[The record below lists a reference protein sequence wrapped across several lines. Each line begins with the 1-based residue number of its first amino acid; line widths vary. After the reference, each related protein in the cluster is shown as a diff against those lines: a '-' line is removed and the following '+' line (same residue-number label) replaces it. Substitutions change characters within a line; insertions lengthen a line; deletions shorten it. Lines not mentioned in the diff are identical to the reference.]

1 MNHITRHYK
10 NLAEQLENQLN
21 QLIEGMRKA
30 ERQAQSNPRF
40 FKPQIEKEMRRQAA
54 RGAVDTAYQ
63 TGFDDIRNRRLIP
76 RGHALGRNT
85 TDLGLYVD
93 TTYPYSPVYD
103 PEDAKVAQT
112 RGMLSPDG
120 QAIDDVRRHKSNS
133 EKFAGEPI
141 NMPSDERMRQIASK
155 VSAIKK
161 PKLDQVGREDKDID
175 NDGEKTKRDGYLLN
189 RRKDIS
195 QAIRL
200 RGRNT

>member
-21 QLIEGMRKA
+21 QLIEGMKRA
-30 ERQAQSNPRF
+30 HRQGQSNPKF
-40 FKPQIEKEMRRQAA
+40 FKPQIEKEMMRQAA
-54 RGAVDTAYQ
+54 RGAVDLAYQ

-76 RGHALGRNT
+76 PGHALGRNT
-85 TDLGLYVD
+85 TDLGYYVD
-93 TTYPYSPVYD
+93 TTYPYSPVHD
-103 PEDAKVAQT
+103 PEATRIAQT

-120 QAIDDVRRHKSNS
+120 QAIIDVQRHKRNS
-133 EKFAGEPI
+133 ERFAGEPI
-141 NMPSDERMRQIASK
+141 NMPSDERMRKIASK

-161 PKLDQVGREDKDID
+161 PKLDEVGRENKDVNNNGIVNDEDKFI
-175 NDGEKTKRDGYLLN
+175 LN
-189 RRKDIS
+189 RRKHIS

>member
-1 MNHITRHYK
+1 MDYLTQYYK

-40 FKPQIEKEMRRQAA
+40 FKPQIKKEMMRQAA

-161 PKLDQVGREDKDID
+161 PKLDQVGRENKDVNNNGIV
-175 NDGEKTKRDGYLLN
+175 NDEDGYLLN
-189 RRKDIS
+189 RRRDIS

>member
-40 FKPQIEKEMRRQAA
+40 FKPQIEKEMMRQAA
-54 RGAVDTAYQ
+54 RGALDTAYQ

-76 RGHALGRNT
+76 REHALGRNT

-120 QAIDDVRRHKSNS
+120 QAIIDVQRHKRNS
-133 EKFAGEPI
+133 ERFAGEPI
-141 NMPSDERMRQIASK
+141 NMPSDERMRKIAKK
-155 VSAIKK
+155 VSALKE
-161 PKLDQVGREDKDID
+161 PKLDQVGREDKDVNNNGIV
-175 NDGEKTKRDGYLLN
+175 NDEDGYLLN